1 LLFQRSVAAWWI
13 GRKEEALAGLKVLS
27 ALNLNEMYRNAV
39 TYNLEKL
46 NALL

>member
-1 LLFQRSVAAWWI
+1 MAGFDKVVGTYA
-13 GRKEEALAGLKVLS
+13 EALAGLKVLS